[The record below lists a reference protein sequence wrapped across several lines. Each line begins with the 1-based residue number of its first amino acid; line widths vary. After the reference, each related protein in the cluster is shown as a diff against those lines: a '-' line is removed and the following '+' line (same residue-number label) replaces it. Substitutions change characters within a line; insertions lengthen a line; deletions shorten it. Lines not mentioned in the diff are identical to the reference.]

1 MFNNKDEHFSV
12 IWDTGATRPV
22 SAYKGDFV
30 GELSIPKAPLRLG
43 GIASG
48 LAVEGIGTVHWTFL
62 SDDGRLLHLH
72 LNAYYVPQCTQRL
85 LSPQQIFS
93 KEQGFTGQF
102 VTLDDYAQL
111 LIDGKPPLTIYN
123 DPVNEMPTSRAI
135 RSATAGQREEFLYLC
150 VTEDRNQ
157 NLTEA
162 QKEYLRWHY
171 KLGHFGSATIQWL
184 LRQLSFGN
192 NLKS

>member
-1 MFNNKDEHFSV
+1 MDSNTMFNNKDEHFSV

-22 SAYKGDFV
+22 SAYKRDFV

-102 VTLDDYAQL
+102 VILDDYAQL
-111 LIDGKPPLTIYN
+111 LIDGKPPLTIYY
-123 DPVNEMPTSRAI
+123 DPVNDLPTSRAI

-150 VTEDRNQ
+150 ITEDRNQ
-157 NLTEA
+157 N
-162 QKEYLRWHY
+162 
-171 KLGHFGSATIQWL
+171 
-184 LRQLSFGN
+184 
-192 NLKS
+192 